1 MKLADGELRPGV
13 ILEVLSTDG
22 VIKAKVPGLFSAVDQ
37 EVLPPIYPFCV
48 GSSNSFS
55 TPNVGDECWV
65 LFFHN
70 NPEQLYWF
78 RKDHFSTNNGDR
90 NKMGS
95 KKIGGNIQDQ
105 TNVEV
110 LSSRE
115 SGLGWATIYFSDG
128 SGWII
133 QNQDAIMQLDPDGNI
148 LLSTGAPHGDIE
160 ISDDGIAIGTKG
172 GAAHPACYG
181 DRVADLFDNI
191 INTLRAIQ
199 LASNSNPYTIAIGN
213 AITKELSKYENDA
226 EYIKSDYVTLD

>member
-1 MKLADGELRPGV
+1 MKLMDGELRPGV

-22 VIKAKVPGLFSAVDQ
+22 VIRASVPGLFSSVDKD
-37 EVLPPIYPFCV
+37 VLPPIYPFGLS
-48 GSSNSFS
+48 GSNAFS

-78 RKDHFSTNNGDR
+78 RKDNFSTNNGDR
-90 NKMGS
+90 NKDGLKRAGGS
-95 KKIGGNIQDQ
+95 IQGQ

-128 SGWII
+128 TGWII
-133 QNQDAIMQLDPDGNI
+133 QNQDAVMQLDKDGNI
-148 LLSTGAPHGDIE
+148 LLSTGAPHGEIE
-160 ISDDGIAIGTKG
+160 ISDDGISLGTKG
-172 GAAHPACYG
+172 GAAHPACHG
-181 DRVADLFDNI
+181 DSVADLFDNI
-191 INTLRAIQ
+191 IKTLRAIQ
-199 LASNSNPYTIAIGN
+199 TASSSNPYTIAIGN
-213 AITKELSKYENDA
+213 AIEPLLSKYENDA